1 MKPFPIKSLLAAT
14 GAVCMLYACR
24 SAAKPEDPA
33 LVSKPEKIETF
44 ALEKGSL
51 RTVLK
56 MPGELIA
63 FEKVDLYAKANSFVQ
78 KIWVDV
84 GTEVK
89 AGQLLATLDAPEM
102 NAQLSGAAARLKSIE
117 ATHINSRAYYERLLE
132 TSKTPGTISPTD
144 LDQAK
149 AREQSDLA
157 QLEAAKASYREVANN
172 RDYLTIRAPF
182 AGVISARNVNTGAY
196 VGPSGKGSDLPLF
209 VLQQQKKL
217 RLAIAVP
224 EAYTPLLKTGN
235 ELSFHVNA
243 LPGQNFKGRVV
254 RLAGAID
261 SRLRSQRVEMDVDNS
276 GKKLL
281 PGMVAEVEMPLPAI
295 DSLFVIPET
304 AVLINAEGNYVIR
317 SENGQARKVPIKKG
331 RASEGRIEI
340 YGDLHAGDHLVT
352 KASDEI
358 REGSALAQ

>member
-1 MKPFPIKSLLAAT
+1 MKSFNIKSLPAVAAIC
-14 GAVCMLYACR
+14 ALYACH
-24 SAAKPEDPA
+24 SAVKPEDPA
-33 LVSKPEKIETF
+33 LVQKPEKIETF
-44 ALEKGSL
+44 PLEKGSL

-84 GTEVK
+84 GSEVK
-89 AGQLLATLDAPEM
+89 AGQLLATLEAPEM

-144 LDQAK
+144 LDQAR

-157 QLEAAKASYREVANN
+157 QLEAARAGYNEVANN

-182 AGVISARNVNTGAY
+182 AGVISARNANTGAY

-235 ELSFHVNA
+235 ELSFHVTA
-243 LPGQNFKGRVV
+243 LQGQTFKGRVV
-254 RLAGAID
+254 RLSGAID

-276 GKKLL
+276 NKKLL
-281 PGMVAEVEMPLPAI
+281 PGMVAEVEMPLPAT
-295 DSLFVIPET
+295 DSLFVIPES
-304 AVLINAEGNYVIR
+304 ALLINAEGNYVILA
-317 SENGQARKVPIKKG
+317 ENGKARKVRVKKG
-331 RASEGRIEI
+331 RINEGRIEI
-340 YGDLHAGDHLVT
+340 YGDLHAGDQLVT

-358 REGSALAQ
+358 REGSVLPQ

>member
-1 MKPFPIKSLLAAT
+1 MKQLTIVKLFTA
-14 GAVCMLYACR
+14 GAFCCALYACH
-24 SAAKPEDPA
+24 SAEKPQDPA
-33 LVSKPEKIETF
+33 LVSTPEKAALF
-44 ALEKGSL
+44 ALEKGTLS
-51 RTVLK
+51 TTLK

-63 FEKVDLYAKANSFVQ
+63 FEKVDLYAKANSFVR

-89 AGQLLATLDAPEM
+89 AGQLLATLEAPEI
-102 NAQLSGAAARLKSIE
+102 NSQLSGAAARLKSVE
-117 ATHINSRAYYERLLE
+117 ATYINSKAYYERLLE

-157 QLEAAKASYREVANN
+157 QLEAARASYSEVNNN

-224 EAYTPLLKTGN
+224 EAYTSLLSTKN
-235 ELSFHVNA
+235 ELEFHVNS
-243 LPGQNFKGRVV
+243 LPGQTFKGRVV

-261 SRLRSQRVEMDVDNS
+261 SRLRSQRVEMDIDNS
-276 GKKLL
+276 RKKLL
-281 PGMVAEVEMPLPAI
+281 PGMVAEVVMPLPSN
-295 DSLFVIPET
+295 DSSFVIPET
-304 AVLINAEGNYVIR
+304 ALMNSAEGNYVIR
-317 SENGQARKVPIKKG
+317 AEAGKAKKIPVKKG
-331 RASEGRIEI
+331 RLSDGKMEI
-340 YGDLHAGDHLVT
+340 YGDLHAGDSLVT
-352 KASDEI
+352 NASEEI
-358 REGSALAQ
+358 RDGSPLQR